1 MAYTI
6 ATFSRLDVNADG
18 SVVMVI
24 THTGDAGEIPREQ
37 RIPYEATVPPT
48 ADTVRA
54 FAVARN
60 GVLNRTKNFV
70 TGATPNI
77 GATLDITTPLP
88 SAPVSTFGS
97 FVAASAPFT
106 PGATPQDVFT
116 ITGSATRSVQI
127 TKIAI
132 TTVQTTSGLNA
143 WALVKR
149 STANS
154 GGTSAAVTRV
164 ALDRAFP
171 AATATVLQYTA
182 NPTAGTLVGSVWSGR
197 VNAPAIA
204 SATGA
209 DFEKIIP
216 NGGGPMSPLVL
227 TGITDVLAW
236 NFGGVALPTGL
247 SVQACVWWSEQ

>member
-1 MAYTI
+1 MSYNV
-6 ATFSRLDVNADG
+6 ATFTRLEQNADG
-18 SVVMVI
+18 SVAMII
-24 THTGDAGEIPREQ
+24 THTGDSGELPREQ
-37 RIPYEATVPPT
+37 RIPYEAITTPT

-54 FAVARN
+54 FAIARN
-60 GVLNRTKNFV
+60 GILNRTKNFV

-77 GATLDITTPLP
+77 GSTLDITTPLP
-88 SAPVSTFGS
+88 TVTSTFGA

-116 ITGSATRSVQI
+116 ITGSATRNVQI

-154 GGTSAAVTRV
+154 AGTSAAVTRV
-164 ALDRAFP
+164 PLDRAFP

-182 NPTAGTLVGSVWSGR
+182 NPTAGTLVGNVWSGR
-197 VNAPAIA
+197 VAAPALA
-204 SATGA
+204 SASGG
-209 DFEKIIP
+209 DFEKAIP
-216 NGGGPMSPLVL
+216 NGSGPTSPIIL
-227 TGITDVLAW
+227 TGINDVLAW
-236 NFGGVALPTGL
+236 NFGGAALPSGL
-247 SVQACVWWSEQ
+247 SVQACVWWTES